1 MMIGPEPEPTVGQNG
16 HDAIFKLLSVQ
27 ALMLQIF
34 LKVSVHPE
42 LLDETD
48 EWMTSDRKW
57 GYRLNIK
64 YFICLWHL
72 GMAE

>member
-1 MMIGPEPEPTVGQNG
+1 MMIGPEQEPTVGQNG

-42 LLDETD
+42 LLNFATANTKKLS
-48 EWMTSDRKW
+48 MK
-57 GYRLNIK
+57 
-64 YFICLWHL
+64 
-72 GMAE
+72 